1 MGQVG
6 KPGCEDTRAGLPG
19 PSRNPAG
26 PEADP
31 VRLELMLLDQTK
43 RFADLSGKCALVTG
57 CGGADGIGFASARLL
72 GRQGAKVAI
81 TSTTDRIHE
90 RVEDL
95 VSEGIDASGHIGDL
109 TDSSVADRLFSEVVA
124 SQGQIQILV
133 NNAGMTQVGQD
144 DVGQRF
150 ADLSEDDWRF
160 GIEQNFQLAV
170 NVTRAA
176 LPSLTGSAGGRIIFV
191 TSVTGPIV
199 SAAGN
204 PAYSASKAGLDG
216 LMRALAIELGPGGT
230 TVNSV
235 NPGWIRT
242 GSSTAEE
249 HRAGGHTPVGR
260 PGTPDEVAAAVLML
274 AAPEASYITGQTL
287 IVDGGN
293 VIQEHKGPE

>member
-1 MGQVG
+1 MDSDGRSN
-6 KPGCEDTRAGLPG
+6 EDRI
-19 PSRNPAG
+19 N
-26 PEADP
+26 
-31 VRLELMLLDQTK
+31 

-57 CGGADGIGFASARLL
+57 CGGADGIGFATAKLL

-90 RVEDL
+90 RVQEL
-95 VSEGIDASGHIGDL
+95 TAEGIEASGHIGDL
-109 TDSSVADRLFSEVVA
+109 TEASAADRLVSAVVA
-124 SQGQIQILV
+124 AHGQIQILV
-133 NNAGMTQVGQD
+133 NNAGMTQVGKD
-144 DVGQRF
+144 DVGRRF
-150 ADLSEDDWRF
+150 ADLSEDDWRS

-176 LPSLTGSAGGRIIFV
+176 LPSLTGSPGGRMVFV
-191 TSVTGPIV
+191 TSVTGPVV

-249 HRAGGHTPVGR
+249 HGAGGNTPIGR
-260 PGTPDEVAAAVLML
+260 PGTPEEVAAAILML
-274 AAPEASYITGQTL
+274 VAPEASYITGQTL

-293 VIQEHKGPE
+293 VIQEHKGLE